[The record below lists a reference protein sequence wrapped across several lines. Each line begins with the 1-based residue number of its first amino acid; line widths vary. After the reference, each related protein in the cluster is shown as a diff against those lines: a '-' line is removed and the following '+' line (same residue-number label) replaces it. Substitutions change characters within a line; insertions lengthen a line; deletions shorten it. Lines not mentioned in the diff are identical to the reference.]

1 MATTAIETKATTR
14 TDADVLRDVLRE
26 LEWDTRVRES
36 EVGVHVR
43 DGVVTLTGAV
53 ENYGQKVAAARAA
66 HRVRGVL
73 DVADELMVHLPS
85 GDEIT
90 DSELAQ
96 AVRRALEWDALVDD
110 RRITSTVSS
119 GFVTLEGEVDTLA
132 QREDAHRAVRR
143 LKGVRGVA
151 DQIRIKPVRADSAKV
166 RQRIEQALERR
177 ATREAERI
185 HVSLEDGVATLTGR
199 VHSWQERD
207 SVVGS
212 AAHAPGIHT
221 VNDHLRV
228 DPWF

>member
-1 MATTAIETKATTR
+1 MTTTAKETTKPRR
-14 TDADVLRDVLRE
+14 TDSGILQDVLRE

-43 DGVVTLTGAV
+43 DGLVTLTGMV
-53 ENYGQKVAAARAA
+53 DNYGQKVAAARAA

-73 DVADELMVHLPS
+73 DVADELVVHLPS
-85 GDEIT
+85 GDGIT
-90 DSELAQ
+90 DTELAL
-96 AVRRALEWDALVDD
+96 AVRSALEWDALVDD
-110 RRITSTVSS
+110 RRISSTVSN
-119 GFVTLEGEVDTLA
+119 GFVTLEGEVDTLS

-143 LKGVRGVA
+143 LKGVRGMV
-151 DQIRIKPVRADSAKV
+151 DKVGIKSVRADSAKV

-177 ATREAERI
+177 AEREAERI
-185 HVSLEDGVATLTGR
+185 HVAVEDGVATLTGR

-207 SVVGS
+207 SVVGA
-212 AAHAPGIHT
+212 AAHAPGVHT

>member
-1 MATTAIETKATTR
+1 MTTAIEKTGATR
-14 TDADVLRDVLRE
+14 TDAEVLQDVLRE

-119 GFVTLEGEVDTLA
+119 GFVTLDGEVDTLA

-143 LKGVRGVA
+143 LKCVRGVA
-151 DQIRIKPVRADSAKV
+151 DKIRIKPVRADSAKV

-177 ATREAERI
+177 AEREAERI
-185 HVSLEDGVATLTGR
+185 HVAVQDGVATLTGR

-212 AAHAPGIHT
+212 AAHAPGVHT

>member
-1 MATTAIETKATTR
+1 MATAIETKRATR
-14 TDADVLRDVLRE
+14 TDAEVLQDILRE
-26 LEWDTRVRES
+26 LEWDTRIRES

-43 DGVVTLTGAV
+43 EGVVTLTGAV
-53 ENYGQKVAAARAA
+53 ENYGQKISAARAA

-73 DVADELMVHLPS
+73 DVADELVVRPPS
-85 GDEIT
+85 RDAIT
-90 DSELAQ
+90 DTELAQ

-110 RRITSTVSS
+110 RRISSTVSS
-119 GFVTLEGEVDTLA
+119 GFVTLGGEVDTVS

-143 LKGVRGVA
+143 LKGVRGLV
-151 DQIRIKPVRADSAKV
+151 DQIRIDAVRADSTKV

-177 ATREAERI
+177 AAREAERI
-185 HVSLEDGVATLTGR
+185 HVAVEAGVATLTGR

-212 AAHAPGIHT
+212 AAHAPGVHT
-221 VNDHLRV
+221 VSDHLRV